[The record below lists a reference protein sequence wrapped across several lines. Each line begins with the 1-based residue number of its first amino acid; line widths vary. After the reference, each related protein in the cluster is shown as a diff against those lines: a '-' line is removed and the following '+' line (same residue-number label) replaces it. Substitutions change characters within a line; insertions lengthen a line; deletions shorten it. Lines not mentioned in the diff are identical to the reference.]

1 MWRRRGGDEYR
12 RDMGAA
18 FTALGGPRLVRYPG
32 LNLMN
37 SLLGEGVVAVN
48 LLSHYW

>member
-12 RDMGAA
+12 RDIGAA
-18 FTALGGPRLVRYPG
+18 FTALGGPRLIRYLG

-37 SLLGEGVVAVN
+37 SLLGEGVVTVN
-48 LLSHYW
+48 LLSHY